1 MTQNRLL
8 RIIQRSIMKAHTGLL
23 VSVSTSVQCSLV
35 SCSIDFFNIEMCNKP
50 QTHLE
55 GWPKS
60 ADYAFHLILL
70 QVTHEHVLDVVTEW
84 KLRNEAN
91 QHTLHTHMV

>member
-1 MTQNRLL
+1 
-8 RIIQRSIMKAHTGLL
+8 MKAHTGLL
-23 VSVSTSVQCSLV
+23 VSVSTSVQCSLD

-60 ADYAFHLILL
+60 ADYTFHLILH

-84 KLRNEAN
+84 KLRNETH
-91 QHTLHTHMV
+91 QHTLLTSMV